1 MSEVVKR
8 ARCPIC
14 NGEPNSESYPFRPFC
29 SKRCKL
35 LDLARWLSEPPV
47 GMINYI
53 ANVRIHG
60 EKIWP
65 FTSTLMFLSLTIGH
79 LLVLERTDKE
89 EATLDAF
96 K

>member
-1 MSEVVKR
+1 MLDGQENGSQLRQNGKR
-8 ARCPIC
+8 
-14 NGEPNSESYPFRPFC
+14 
-29 SKRCKL
+29 L
-35 LDLARWLSEPPV
+35 PV
-47 GMINYI
+47 GMINYT

-65 FTSTLMFLSLTIGH
+65 FTTTLMFSSLTIGH
-79 LLVLERTDKE
+79 LLVLERIDKE